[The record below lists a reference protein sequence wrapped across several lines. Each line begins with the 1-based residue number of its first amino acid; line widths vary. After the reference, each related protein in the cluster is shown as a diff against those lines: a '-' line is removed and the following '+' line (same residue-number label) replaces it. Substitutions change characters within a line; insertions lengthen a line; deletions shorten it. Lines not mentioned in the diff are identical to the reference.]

1 MTEERDLIL
10 QQYQTVRADIS
21 QTCLKLKRDRQQ
33 IKLVVVSKFQPAQKI
48 RWLLEA
54 GQRDFGENRIEE
66 VEEKWGA
73 LLADYPDTK
82 LHFIG
87 SIQSRKVRSIVKY
100 ADYIHSLDRLE
111 IAEKIAKE
119 CIEQGKQPVCLIQV
133 NIGCE
138 AQKSGITATEF
149 SKFLEK
155 CNAINGLRIRGVMC
169 IPPADEPPSPYF
181 KLMQQIQIKH
191 GLQELSMGMS
201 NDYIDALAY
210 GSTMVRVGSK
220 ILGSRISNVL

>member
-1 MTEERDLIL
+1 MTDERDLIL
-10 QQYQTVRADIS
+10 QQYQAVKTSIA
-21 QTCLKLKRDRQQ
+21 QTCLNLKRDSQQ
-33 IKLVVVSKFQPAQKI
+33 CKLVVVSKFQPAQKI

-73 LLADYPDTK
+73 LLADYPDAK

-119 CIEQGKQPVCLIQV
+119 CLAQGKRADCLIQV
-133 NIGCE
+133 NVGDE
-138 AQKSGITATEF
+138 AQKSGIVATHF
-149 SKFLEK
+149 SDFLEK
-155 CNAINGLRIRGVMC
+155 CKTMTGLQVLGAMC
-169 IPPADEPPSPYF
+169 IPPANEPPAPYF
-181 KLMQQIQIKH
+181 KLMQQLQIKH

-201 NDYIDALAY
+201 NDYVEALAY

-220 ILGSRISNVL
+220 ILGARVSNVA